1 MIREQWK
8 LSPQYKENCMEVL
21 EENLAPLRA
30 KAGITQEELAN
41 IIGISRQSYY
51 SFETKRRSLNWN
63 TYLSLILL
71 FDTNVNTHVMLRSL
85 SAYPVELMKQ
95 IANPNQ

>member
-63 TYLSLILL
+63 TYLSLILF

-85 SAYPVELMKQ
+85 SAYPIELMKQ